1 MTVLLPGLDSDVFYG
16 SGDRLHR
23 RLEQRRSKEPDSM
36 TVHDPTL
43 DFQKVAKPGISVPMA
58 SFLGFIGLIVVSWLQ
73 SSGELKV
80 VSPNCS

>member
-1 MTVLLPGLDSDVFYG
+1 
-16 SGDRLHR
+16 
-23 RLEQRRSKEPDSM
+23 M

-58 SFLGFIGLIVVSWLQ
+58 SFLGFIGLIIVSWLQ